1 MCFYR
6 ARGAR
11 SNLRL
16 SVIFKH
22 KRTTNCTAAGST
34 KYTQARFQFVWHIRT
49 NLQVACVT
57 DPIISG
63 QLETFR
69 LAFQFV
75 DFKHVPNLR
84 KF

>member
-34 KYTQARFQFVWHIRT
+34 KYNQCSVGGWT
-49 NLQVACVT
+49 VAQWT
-57 DPIISG
+57 ISSDI
-63 QLETFR
+63 LSTY
-69 LAFQFV
+69 
-75 DFKHVPNLR
+75 
-84 KF
+84 

>member
-1 MCFYR
+1 MIKCKCMFRILTLLAIYIIFTTKEGFLMCFYR

-34 KYTQARFQFVWHIRT
+34 KYTQCSV
-49 NLQVACVT
+49 
-57 DPIISG
+57 G
-63 QLETFR
+63 G
-69 LAFQFV
+69 
-75 DFKHVPNLR
+75 
-84 KF
+84 

>member
-1 MCFYR
+1 MCFYQ

-34 KYTQARFQFVWHIRT
+34 KYTQCSV
-49 NLQVACVT
+49 
-57 DPIISG
+57 G
-63 QLETFR
+63 G
-69 LAFQFV
+69 
-75 DFKHVPNLR
+75 
-84 KF
+84 